1 LNSCNFSEDFK
12 SLADVGK
19 SIYSG
24 NGLTVEMFHL
34 KKDTS
39 VMNSFDNANLINGN
53 HTVVYLIING
63 KIEIRIKDKLI
74 VVEEGNSY
82 KLNFDENYTC
92 WALEDTNMFCIHNC
106 VEPEVDNTPLDLV
119 DAVKKVELDDAY
131 LQGHNYR
138 VGKYSTLIMQTMCP
152 ERSTTKYHF
161 AAAYHDVGKVGVP
174 AEVLNK
180 EGKLTKEEFEL
191 IKMHPAISYEML
203 LEFLG
208 KENAE
213 YARWHHE
220 KLDGSGH
227 PDGISGDMI
236 PLESRIMAVVDIFD
250 ALTTDRC
257 YRSGF
262 SFNKALEILD
272 EDAGAGKIDAE
283 VVSVLKRMINKGII
297 VEGVDNMYKDV
308 NSIVH
313 YDGFTLADIRNALA
327 TSATGMWKLESED
340 GVPIRF
346 YGDEIMNDLIGVSD
360 DTSPEERYKIFMSR
374 INPEDMGV
382 FMSYYENLRK
392 EKSEIIYRYDHPE
405 YGTIYVR
412 CGGKLDESVTGIR
425 CYRGFHQNINSTV
438 RVEQEKRRLV
448 TENAELYQKMSS
460 KLMESMTSSAMYID
474 LQEKTYKW
482 LYCAEKRLDG
492 IERYGDMGRKFS
504 SCMPEE
510 YGKMFL
516 ANASMDNLREVFKT
530 QSEYS
535 FSVFVYDET
544 GDLRRITMWYSPVD
558 ETHRY
563 ILAISRDTAED
574 HKREQELTKALLA
587 AEKNK

>member
-1 LNSCNFSEDFK
+1 LNYYRYDNDFK
-12 SLADVGK
+12 STDDIGK
-19 SIYSG
+19 TMFSG
-24 NGLTVEMFHL
+24 DGLSVEVFHL

-39 VMNSFDNANLINGN
+39 IMNSFEKDNLVNGN
-53 HTVVYLIING
+53 HVVVYVIISG
-63 KIEIRIKDKLI
+63 KLEIRIREKRI
-74 VVEEGNSY
+74 VIEEGDSY
-82 KLNFDENYTC
+82 RLSFEENYSC
-92 WALEDTNMFCIHNC
+92 WALEETSMFCIHNC
-106 VEPEVDNTPLDLV
+106 VEPEVDNTPTQLV
-119 DAVKKVELDDAY
+119 NAVRQVELDDAY

-138 VGKYSTLIMQTMCP
+138 VGKYSTLIMQDMCP
-152 ERSTTKYHF
+152 ERSTPKYHI

-180 EGKLTKEEFEL
+180 EGKLTKEEFDL
-191 IKMHPAISYEML
+191 IKKHPALSYEML
-203 LEFLG
+203 LEFVG

-220 KLDGSGH
+220 KLDGSGY

-262 SFNKALEILD
+262 SFAKALEILD
-272 EDAGAGKIDAE
+272 GDADAGKIDRD
-283 VVSVLKRMINKGII
+283 VLDVLKRMIKKGII
-297 VEGVDNMYKDV
+297 VEGVDNMYKDA

-313 YDGFTLADIRNALA
+313 YDGFTIADIRNAL
-327 TSATGMWKLESED
+327 SISGTGMWKLEVEEGS
-340 GVPIRF
+340 PARF
-346 YGDEIMNDLIGVSD
+346 YGDEIMNDLIGVSV

-382 FMSYYENLRK
+382 FMSYYENIKK
-392 EKSEIIYRYDHPE
+392 EKSEIIYRYDHPQ

-412 CGGKLDESVTGIR
+412 CGGKQDTTVTDKR
-425 CYRGFHQNINSTV
+425 CYRGFHQNINATV

-448 TENAELYQKMSS
+448 TENAELYQKMAA

-482 LYCAEKRLDG
+482 LSCKEKRLEG
-492 IERYGDMGRKFS
+492 IEKYGDLGRKYS
-504 SCMPEE
+504 SLMPEE
-510 YGKMFL
+510 YGKIFL
-516 ANASMDNLREVFKT
+516 KNAAMDNLREVFKT

-535 FSVFVYDET
+535 FSVLVYDEK
-544 GDLRRITMWYSPVD
+544 GELRRTTMWYSPVD
-558 ETHRY
+558 EAHRY
-563 ILAISRDTAED
+563 ILATSMDTTDE
-574 HKREQELTKALLA
+574 HKVE
-587 AEKNK
+587 